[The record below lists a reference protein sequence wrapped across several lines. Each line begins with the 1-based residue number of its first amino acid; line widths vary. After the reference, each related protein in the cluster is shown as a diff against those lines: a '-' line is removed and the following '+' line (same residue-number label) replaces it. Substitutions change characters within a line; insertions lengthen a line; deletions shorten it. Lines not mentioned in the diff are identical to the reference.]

1 MKQKSLGVTFSLS
14 QLPLLQSVRDYFF
27 PMKKLA
33 HRIVSL
39 FAIAILLTSGVPA
52 VSSAAIP
59 PAVKLTIHYQ
69 RADTDYT
76 NWNLWL
82 WKNVTTGTDVDV
94 NKAGVAFTESDDLEK
109 LHVLS

>member
-1 MKQKSLGVTFSLS
+1 
-14 QLPLLQSVRDYFF
+14 
-27 PMKKLA
+27 MKKLA
-33 HRIVSL
+33 PRIVSL

-59 PAVKLTIHYQ
+59 AAVKLTIHYQ

-94 NKAGVAFTESDDLEK
+94 NKAGVAFTESDDFGKIARVELDGMDKFESVGIILRARFK
-109 LHVLS
+109 YQ